1 MKFVCGILTVTG
13 YRDYTCC
20 YMGPQPFFFVGIKTY
35 CDQQIRPQ
43 NSCTAFVNNPDET
56 PVDAG
61 IDCRRTGTSGYFSPN
76 GRFAF
81 VCDQRRCYPI
91 DCAVRVRKLYA
102 RAKPLGRCCSI
113 NCAVRVRKLYA
124 RAKTAMLSLSIL
136 ERIRVWFE
144 EIYYSR
150 RELLHCHVSF
160 PALIINVLGVS
171 ESNRREGP
179 HVDRTGCVRRLA

>member
-76 GRFAF
+76 GLFAF
-81 VCDQRRCYPI
+81 VCDHHVAAILSTARFGCESSMPVQNRSVA
-91 DCAVRVRKLYA
+91 AVLSTVRFGCESSMPVQ
-102 RAKPLGRCCSI
+102 KPPCCQHPFW
-113 NCAVRVRKLYA
+113 NEFVCGLRKSTTRDENYC
-124 RAKTAMLSLSIL
+124 TAMYRSQLS
-136 ERIRVWFE
+136 
-144 EIYYSR
+144 
-150 RELLHCHVSF
+150 
-160 PALIINVLGVS
+160 
-171 ESNRREGP
+171 
-179 HVDRTGCVRRLA
+179 